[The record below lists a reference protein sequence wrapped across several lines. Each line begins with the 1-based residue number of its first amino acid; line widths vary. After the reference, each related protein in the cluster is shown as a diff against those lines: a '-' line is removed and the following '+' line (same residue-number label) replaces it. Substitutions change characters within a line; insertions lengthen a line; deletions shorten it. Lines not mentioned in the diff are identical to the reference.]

1 MKNYLTTFKKLFFP
15 LLLTLFSVSM
25 YANKGDLIKEQS
37 EDQEQVTGTV
47 IDAETG
53 TPIPGATVIEKGST
67 NGTTTDF
74 DGNYSISVSSDAVL
88 SFSYIGFQTQE
99 IPVNGQTEVNATLSQ
114 DVTALDEVDHA
125 AELRGRMI
133 HLLPV
138 TDALNSFREKFVAGA
153 RRLTGFIAD

>member
-15 LLLTLFSVSM
+15 LLLTLFSASM

-53 TPIPGATVIEKGST
+53 TPIPGATVFEKGST

-114 DVTALDEVDHA
+114 DVTALDEIVVVGYGTQRKQD
-125 AELRGRMI
+125 
-133 HLLPV
+133 
-138 TDALNSFREKFVAGA
+138 
-153 RRLTGFIAD
+153 LTLKQMN